1 MYIVLN
7 SEIVILIVG
16 DDRFCQFHQCK
27 MIRSRNS
34 FVGGMVTQ
42 VFLLSLADNIIGS
55 TGANS
60 SQLARITAHLAY
72 AKFSG
77 PFLFWARK
85 L

>member
-1 MYIVLN
+1 
-7 SEIVILIVG
+7 
-16 DDRFCQFHQCK
+16 
-27 MIRSRNS
+27 MIHSRNS

-42 VFLLSLADNIIGS
+42 VFLSSLADNIIGS

-72 AKFSG
+72 VKFSR
-77 PFLFWARK
+77 PFLFWAHE